1 MSPAV
6 AATEYARPVCC
17 GQTETGPLMVPG
29 VAGSLVNANV
39 LAGEEP
45 QLFTAVTDRVPVVKA
60 DGICME
66 IPVPVLVE
74 MLHPAAGVQL

>member
-6 AATEYARPVCC
+6 AVTEYARPVCC
-17 GQTETGPLMVPG
+17 GQTETGPVMLPG

-45 QLFTAVTDRVPVVKA
+45 QLFTAVTDKVPVVKA
-60 DGICME
+60 DGICIEM
-66 IPVPVLVE
+66 PVPELVT